1 MSAFYIAFFTI
12 AGVKERGDCMP
23 NPIATVTIDTSQ
35 VQDDIKKLGN
45 QLEELSNTVKRLN
58 ENGINI
64 KLNIKLD
71 SDTFF
76 KRIFNK

>member
-1 MSAFYIAFFTI
+1 MSS
-12 AGVKERGDCMP
+12 
-23 NPIATVTIDTSQ
+23 PIATVTIDASQ